1 MLKLSNWI
9 ADEEAFMA
17 KLSAFWDVL
26 LVAVVI
32 AFVSVNQDLEYDAN
46 LKSILLFCATLSV
59 FYVLY
64 RMIRRFARLLD
75 EPYFDFEGRPQ
86 HKKQSWFLNYLINPL
101 FFFCAFLILIG
112 LFKVNIQFMDKLE
125 AGFAFAGLIVS
136 TRTVILAGFVFLI
149 ILTATRFVQRVTL
162 EKLQEHVEMGITF
175 KNSLIA
181 GMGYFGAVLAFCG
194 LFAALGANVL
204 PFVLLLAAI
213 FIGMCFGLKD
223 MIQNFVSGMQILWT
237 RSIKIGDWIIV
248 GSAEGFVKRIT
259 LCSTEIETLDKAS
272 VIFPNTDI
280 TTKKVINWTHEDT
293 IGRTEVKVSVPY
305 GVKMEKVRAI
315 MLAIADNHPSVLD
328 DPAPSVVVLDIRKDS
343 VDVELRCFIPN
354 KVQRFSIANT
364 LREEIY
370 EALIK
375 AKIKA

>member
-1 MLKLSNWI
+1 MLKLSGWV

-26 LVAVVI
+26 LVAIVI
-32 AFVSVNQDLEYDAN
+32 AFVSVNQDLEYDEN

-86 HKKQSWFLNYLINPL
+86 RKKQSWFLNYLINPL
-101 FFFCAFLILIG
+101 FFFCAFLILTG
-112 LFKVNIQFMDKLE
+112 LFHVDIQFMDRLS
-125 AGFAFAGLIVS
+125 AGFSFAGLIIS
-136 TRTVILAGFVFLI
+136 TRTLILAGFVFLI
-149 ILTATRFVQRVTL
+149 VLTLTRFVQRVTL

-204 PFVLLLAAI
+204 PFVLLLAAL

-237 RSIKIGDWIIV
+237 RSIKIGDWIV
-248 GSAEGFVKRIT
+248 VDRAEGFVKRIT

-293 IGRTEVKVSVPY
+293 IGRTEVKVTVPY
-305 GVKMEKVRAI
+305 GVKMQKVRDI
-315 MLAIADNHPSVLD
+315 MLQIADNHPSVLE

-343 VDVELRCFIPN
+343 VDLELRCFIPN

-370 EALIK
+370 DALVK

>member
-125 AGFAFAGLIVS
+125 AGFAFAGLVVS

>member
-1 MLKLSNWI
+1 MFKLSNWV
-9 ADEEAFMA
+9 ADEEAFMT

-26 LVAVVI
+26 LVAIVI
-32 AFVSVNQDLEYDAN
+32 GLVSVNQDLQYDAN

-64 RMIRRFARLLD
+64 RLIRRFARVLD

-101 FFFCAFLILIG
+101 FFFCAFLILTE
-112 LFKVNIQFMDKLE
+112 LFKINFKFMDKFSN
-125 AGFAFAGLIVS
+125 GFSFAGLVIS
-136 TRTVILAGFVFLI
+136 TRTVILAGFVFLAV
-149 ILTATRFVQRVTL
+149 LTVTRLVQKVTL
-162 EKLQEHVEMGITF
+162 EKLQEHVEMGLTF

-204 PFVLLLAAI
+204 PFVLLLAAL
-213 FIGMCFGLKD
+213 FVGMCFGLKD
-223 MIQNFVSGMQILWT
+223 TIQNFVSGMQILWS
-237 RSIKIGDWIIV
+237 RSIKIGDWV
-248 GSAEGFVKRIT
+248 VLDGAEGFVKRIT
-259 LCSTEIETLDKAS
+259 LSSTEIETLDKAS

-280 TTKKVINWTHEDT
+280 TTKKMTNWTHEDS
-293 IGRTEVKVSVPY
+293 IGRTEVKVTIPF
-305 GVKMEKVRAI
+305 GVKMKKVREI
-315 MLAIADNHPSVLD
+315 MLKVADNHLSVLE
-328 DPAPSVVVLDIRKDS
+328 DPAPSVVVVDIRQDC

-354 KVQRFSIANT
+354 KVQRLSIANT

-370 EALIK
+370 DAFVK
-375 AKIKA
+375 AKIKE

>member
-9 ADEEAFMA
+9 ADEEAFVA

-26 LVAVVI
+26 LVAIVI
-32 AFVSVNQDLEYDAN
+32 AFVSVNQDLEYDEN

-86 HKKQSWFLNYLINPL
+86 QRKQSWFLNYLINPL
-101 FFFCAFLILIG
+101 FFFCAFLILTG
-112 LFKVNIQFMDKLE
+112 LFHVDIQFMDRLS
-125 AGFAFAGLIVS
+125 AGFSFAGLIIS
-136 TRTVILAGFVFLI
+136 TRTLILAGFVFLI
-149 ILTATRFVQRVTL
+149 VLTLTRFVQRVTL

-175 KNSLIA
+175 KNSLVA

-204 PFVLLLAAI
+204 PFVLLLAAL

-237 RSIKIGDWIIV
+237 RSIKIGDWIV
-248 GSAEGFVKRIT
+248 VNQAEGFVKRIT

-280 TTKKVINWTHEDT
+280 TTKKIINWTHEDT
-293 IGRTEVKVSVPY
+293 IGRTEVKVTVPY
-305 GVKMEKVRAI
+305 GVKMQKVRDI
-315 MLAIADNHPSVLD
+315 MLQIADNHPSVLE
-328 DPAPSVVVLDIRKDS
+328 DPTPSVVVLDIRKDS
-343 VDVELRCFIPN
+343 VDLELRCFIPN

-370 EALIK
+370 DALIK

>member
-1 MLKLSNWI
+1 MFKLSDWV

-26 LVAVVI
+26 LVAIVI
-32 AFVSVNQDLEYDAN
+32 AFVSVNQDLEYDEN

-86 HKKQSWFLNYLINPL
+86 QRKQSWFLNYLINPL
-101 FFFCAFLILIG
+101 FFFCAFLILMG
-112 LFKVNIQFMDKLE
+112 LFHVDIQFMERLS
-125 AGFAFAGLIVS
+125 AGFSFAGLVIS
-136 TRTVILAGFVFLI
+136 TRTLILAGFVFLI
-149 ILTATRFVQRVTL
+149 VLTLTRFVQRVTL

-204 PFVLLLAAI
+204 PFVLLLAAL

-237 RSIKIGDWIIV
+237 RSIKIGDWIVIDK
-248 GSAEGFVKRIT
+248 AEGFVKRIT

-280 TTKKVINWTHEDT
+280 TTKKIVNWTHEDT
-293 IGRTEVKVSVPY
+293 IGRTEIKVTVPY
-305 GVKMEKVRAI
+305 GVKMQKVRDI
-315 MLAIADNHPSVLD
+315 MLQIADNHPSVLE

-370 EALIK
+370 DAFVK
-375 AKIKA
+375 AKIKD

>member
-125 AGFAFAGLIVS
+125 AGFAFAGLVVS

-370 EALIK
+370 DALIK

>member
-1 MLKLSNWI
+1 MLKLSGWV

-26 LVAVVI
+26 LVAIVI
-32 AFVSVNQDLEYDAN
+32 AFVSVNQDLEYDEN

-86 HKKQSWFLNYLINPL
+86 QRKQSWFLNYLINPL
-101 FFFCAFLILIG
+101 FFFCAFLILTG
-112 LFKVNIQFMDKLE
+112 LFHVDIQFMNRLSV
-125 AGFAFAGLIVS
+125 GFPFAGLVIS
-136 TRTVILAGFVFLI
+136 TRTLILAGFVFLI
-149 ILTATRFVQRVTL
+149 VLTLTRFVQRVTL

-204 PFVLLLAAI
+204 PFVLLLAAL

-237 RSIKIGDWIIV
+237 RSIKIGDWIV
-248 GSAEGFVKRIT
+248 VDRAEGFVKRIT

-280 TTKKVINWTHEDT
+280 TTKKIVNWTHEDT
-293 IGRTEVKVSVPY
+293 IGRTEVKVTVPY
-305 GVKMEKVRAI
+305 GVKMQKVRDI
-315 MLAIADNHPSVLD
+315 MLQIADNHPSVLE

-343 VDVELRCFIPN
+343 ADVELRCFIPN

-370 EALIK
+370 DALIK

>member
-26 LVAVVI
+26 LVAIVI
-32 AFVSVNQDLEYDAN
+32 AFVSVNQDLEYDEN

-86 HKKQSWFLNYLINPL
+86 QRKQSWFLNYLINPL
-101 FFFCAFLILIG
+101 FFFCAFLILTG
-112 LFKVNIQFMDKLE
+112 LFHVDIQFMDRLS
-125 AGFAFAGLIVS
+125 AGFSFAGLIIS
-136 TRTVILAGFVFLI
+136 TRTLILAGFVFLI
-149 ILTATRFVQRVTL
+149 VLTLTRFVQRVTL

-175 KNSLIA
+175 KNSLVA

-204 PFVLLLAAI
+204 PFVLLLAAL

-237 RSIKIGDWIIV
+237 RSIKIGDWIV
-248 GSAEGFVKRIT
+248 VNQAEGFVKRIT

-280 TTKKVINWTHEDT
+280 TTKKIINWTHEDT
-293 IGRTEVKVSVPY
+293 IGRTEVKVTVPY
-305 GVKMEKVRAI
+305 GVKMQKVRDI
-315 MLAIADNHPSVLD
+315 MLQIADNHPSVLE
-328 DPAPSVVVLDIRKDS
+328 DPTPSVVVLDIRKDS
-343 VDVELRCFIPN
+343 VDLELRCFIPN

-370 EALIK
+370 DALIK